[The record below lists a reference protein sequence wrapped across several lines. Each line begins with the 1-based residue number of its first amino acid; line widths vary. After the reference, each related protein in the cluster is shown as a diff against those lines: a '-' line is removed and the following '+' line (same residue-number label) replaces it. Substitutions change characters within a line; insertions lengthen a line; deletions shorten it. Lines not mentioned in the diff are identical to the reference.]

1 MSYPANAS
9 ALLEFRK
16 PEVFDPMKRYPPSA
30 IWQQSSRRRQIKLP
44 RGRKQLT
51 KKELEK
57 YFGKAFSFV
66 GSGGELS
73 YEEGR
78 ARADAVQAQRV
89 RGERL

>member
-51 KKELEK
+51 KKVPRRNLRNLVVVGQEPTQSKHKELE
-57 YFGKAFSFV
+57 
-66 GSGGELS
+66 
-73 YEEGR
+73 
-78 ARADAVQAQRV
+78 V
-89 RGERL
+89 RD